1 MSEQIREEWIILR
14 EVARMDHI
22 VAISNRG
29 NVRYGSGDVQPAKMY
44 ARVKLNGKVI
54 SVANLIAER
63 FIGKTDE
70 DVRLG
75 RNTVD
80 HITHNPENML
90 VNDVRN
96 LRWCTRKENSN
107 FPEAKRNMHVGVYG
121 KGKTEFG
128 KWFLENFPG
137 DLHENMNEYVYYRN
151 RYLKTGELPTV
162 LDYDKRYGGPHSEF
176 AAWFNSRYGSGN
188 KNPALYK
195 RCYRHYKATG
205 NFLEV

>member
-1 MSEQIREEWIILR
+1 MSEAISENWVVLR
-14 EVARMDHI
+14 DSLHAKHI
-22 VAISNRG
+22 VAVSNRG
-29 NVRYGSGDVQPAKMY
+29 NVKYGNGDVQPSKIY
-44 ARVKLNGKVI
+44 ARFKLDGKVTLI
-54 SVANLIAER
+54 ANLVAEH
-63 FIGKTDE
+63 FMGKTDE
-70 DVRLG
+70 DMELG

-80 HITHNPENML
+80 HVTHHPDDMN

-107 FPEAKRNMHVGVYG
+107 FPEAKQNMHDSMYG

-137 DLHENMNEYVYYRN
+137 DLHENMNEYVYYRS